1 MVRIPDLKYY
11 RKMKRMFY
19 LIFLLVLNLNVFSQN
34 EDLLWLSHLTGD
46 GTTVV
51 TESCTDQT
59 GNIYVIGTFSGTITQ
74 GSITLNAVG
83 LTDGFIA
90 KYNKNG
96 VPLWINHISGGT
108 LEQPT
113 GVSLSIDGN
122 YVYIAVNSN
131 SIPTVFGSISVNT
144 VGLQDIILAKYS
156 VDGTILWARNAAFGA
171 ALQSSAR
178 MSIDAS
184 DNIVLSGLYRTD
196 VTFYGEGAPH
206 FSTGLATNQ
215 LFIAKFD
222 SDLNL
227 IWANE
232 YLTDNNLTQVRTISI
247 DPSGYYFG
255 GSWNGNL
262 TLSIAGIGQLLS
274 NAGNSDMFLY
284 KIDYN
289 GFGVWVRKI
298 TGINEDVLMR
308 HKGDVLGNQYITGYF
323 NSPGLTIDST
333 SSVFSNVVI
342 SLVGNNDVYYSCYA
356 PDGTLQFVKTFGS
369 TLSDQGIGV
378 FVNNDHVVL
387 TGQYSEVITFDSFT
401 LTNNGNVDA
410 FMVETDRNGNV
421 LSAKRAYGTNSD
433 IGRSALIAGDN
444 TNIFIGDFQSTT
456 LTIEDKTLTNPLTTT
471 RDMFIAKYGRI
482 VITFAE
488 TDANCINSFD
498 GSITTTVTG
507 HGTAPYTYSWSG
519 PNGFTS
525 NAQNPSGLETGWYK
539 LTLTDANLAR
549 KVDSTFVDYLPV
561 LSATLNKHAEL
572 LICAADDNGE
582 AAVVI
587 TNGAA
592 PITYLWDDGS
602 TLGSRNDLDTGWHYV
617 TITDVCAVPIKDSI
631 RVNYLPEVN
640 INITS
645 SSPASCPV
653 GGDGYAFALATS
665 GVPPYNYAWSN
676 SVSTTN
682 EANDLLSGWQYVT
695 VTDFCKTKKDSINV
709 TWSPVVTSTAAI
721 VSKVT
726 CTGLFNGSATVTP
739 TLGKAPYTYLW
750 SNPAAETTATA
761 TQLGTGWNYV
771 TVSDACTSTHKD
783 SVFMTIE
790 SALTDTV
797 MLNTLASCPTS
808 SNGSATATVLTG
820 VPVYSYLWD
829 DGITTATNNTL
840 TVGKHY
846 VTITDGCGPKVDS
859 VEVTNKPLMQVTLST
874 QNILLTCA
882 LDLGTVTVQV
892 QDGVAPFT
900 YTWDDMIAPGATR
913 TLDTGWHY
921 VTVTDF
927 CNMPYYDSVRV
938 NHLPEVIADIVSST
952 PSSCPGGGDGIAT
965 VQASSGVPPY
975 SYVWSNSAATSAT
988 ATDLLT
994 GWQYVTVSDYCTS
1007 TVDSIEVVAN
1017 TALSTSITA
1026 STPTNCSGAFNGTAT
1041 VMPANGGGAYTYL
1054 WTSNETTAT
1063 AIALGEGWNY
1073 VTVSDACGT
1082 NKLDSVMITVQSA
1095 LLETVAL
1102 TTQASCPANSDG
1114 VATVTVTSG
1123 VVPFSYAWS
1132 SGGSAAVE
1140 TGLPVGW
1147 VWVTIT
1153 DGCGPKTDSIEV
1165 TNKPLMQVTLS
1176 AQNILLTCATDLG
1189 TVTVQVQSGVAPFT
1203 YSWDDMIAPGATRTL
1218 DTGWHYVTVT
1228 DFCNIPYYDSVR
1240 VNHLPEV
1247 VADIVSSLI
1256 ASCPAGGDGK
1266 ATVQASSGVPPYS
1279 YVWSNSTASTATATD
1294 LLSGW
1299 QYVTVSDYCTS
1310 VVDSVEIGFMPTLA
1324 AYISDSSNVSCTGG
1338 TNGYATVTASN
1349 GGIPYTYIWTS
1360 GESTQTA
1367 SQLQSGWNY
1376 VTVTDLCGINIIDSV
1391 EIFVNPLISI
1401 ISIQVSPTT
1410 CINGNNGTATL
1421 ITNGGSAPIN
1431 YEWSNGQTTQTATG
1445 LTNDT
1450 IYVTVTDACG
1460 SLSTSAYIGYL
1471 PQMEIAITANVAV
1484 SCSTSTDGKAFVT
1497 ASLGSGFYTYQ
1508 WSNSSSVAANA
1519 LDLPVGWNW
1528 VTVTDACGSLTDSVQ
1543 IGVKPALTGTVV
1555 CAGSATCPNSND
1567 GIAVAT
1573 PSNGVPPYSYAWSGS
1588 ASTDSMVSD
1597 LPVGPITVTITDI
1610 CGSIVL
1616 NINVISL
1623 PVMTYSA
1630 VTTNLLCFSDS
1641 SGTIAVTPSLGVPP
1655 YSYAWA
1661 DTPLVD
1667 SARTDLLAGT
1677 YTVTISDFC
1686 GSAVQAYTITQPGSL
1701 SISLLAQNV
1710 QFQGETTGSI
1720 DLIVSGGTAP
1730 YYFAWSNA
1738 SPMEDQYN
1746 LAEGPYSVTVSDI
1759 NNCLAID
1766 SVEIISLQKHIII
1779 YSAFTPNDDGKND
1792 VWNIKHIQN
1801 FPNCEISIYNE
1812 WGIVVF
1818 KSTGYTEPWDG
1829 TKEGSALPAAS
1840 YYYVIDLKDGSEAY
1854 TGSVTLMK

>member
-975 SYVWSNSAATSAT
+975 SYVWSNS
-988 ATDLLT
+988 
-994 GWQYVTVSDYCTS
+994 
-1007 TVDSIEVVAN
+1007 
-1017 TALSTSITA
+1017 
-1026 STPTNCSGAFNGTAT
+1026 
-1041 VMPANGGGAYTYL
+1041 
-1054 WTSNETTAT
+1054 
-1063 AIALGEGWNY
+1063 
-1073 VTVSDACGT
+1073 
-1082 NKLDSVMITVQSA
+1082 
-1095 LLETVAL
+1095 
-1102 TTQASCPANSDG
+1102 
-1114 VATVTVTSG
+1114 
-1123 VVPFSYAWS
+1123 
-1132 SGGSAAVE
+1132 
-1140 TGLPVGW
+1140 
-1147 VWVTIT
+1147 
-1153 DGCGPKTDSIEV
+1153 
-1165 TNKPLMQVTLS
+1165 
-1176 AQNILLTCATDLG
+1176 
-1189 TVTVQVQSGVAPFT
+1189 
-1203 YSWDDMIAPGATRTL
+1203 
-1218 DTGWHYVTVT
+1218 
-1228 DFCNIPYYDSVR
+1228 
-1240 VNHLPEV
+1240 
-1247 VADIVSSLI
+1247 
-1256 ASCPAGGDGK
+1256 
-1266 ATVQASSGVPPYS
+1266 
-1279 YVWSNSTASTATATD
+1279 TASTATATD